1 MAPRGAA
8 VNVINDN
15 KEMLKNVCFF
25 NISSSYWGFW
35 TKLWMSV
42 IIFCNEWIYINQ
54 HKYMKAAGTSNKKKM
69 ASEFLGWNENMSL
82 SIIIHTYRLMH
93 SAQKAF
99 LTK

>member
-1 MAPRGAA
+1 
-8 VNVINDN
+8 
-15 KEMLKNVCFF
+15 
-25 NISSSYWGFW
+25 
-35 TKLWMSV
+35 
-42 IIFCNEWIYINQ
+42 
-54 HKYMKAAGTSNKKKM
+54 MKAAGTSNKKKM